1 MEEEAREGLQV
12 RLLPARKTGTAAL
25 PICPCRACAPG
36 TGSWVRKLNSASELP
51 VAAFAREKNRERA
64 EIVPLD
70 DVGDP
75 CAKIVEPRPIDA
87 DAEDEP
93 LFVFPLAMSEP
104 SAYNRR

>member
-1 MEEEAREGLQV
+1 M
-12 RLLPARKTGTAAL
+12 LPARKTGTAAL
-25 PICPCRACAPG
+25 PICPMPCMC
-36 TGSWVRKLNSASELP
+36 TGDRKLGQEIEQRERIVRA
-51 VAAFAREKNRERA
+51 AAFAREKNRERA

-93 LFVFPLAMSEP
+93 LFGLSVGHVRAECIQP
-104 SAYNRR
+104 